1 MSLPE
6 LFANSPTIGTL
17 PSVAIAKS
25 ATELKAGETT
35 LHTEAPAP
43 SALQA
48 SGQFRIVISSE
59 IMIVTAGASGTSWT
73 VTRKAERTHWAR
85 SMVAQVQEVE
95 AAFNSWAEFL
105 RERYDL
111 KSGDRVAED
120 GTIIRA
126 PQQQT

>member
-1 MSLPE
+1 MTVRERVPPSETASSDRVNAVCLTEDE
-6 LFANSPTIGTL
+6 LAYHSRM
-17 PSVAIAKS
+17 V
-25 ATELKAGETT
+25 
-35 LHTEAPAP
+35 
-43 SALQA
+43 
-48 SGQFRIVISSE
+48 
-59 IMIVTAGASGTSWT
+59 
-73 VTRKAERTHWAR
+73 ERTHWAR